1 MHHISAIEEL
11 FFHNG
16 ISKTGGEI
24 VIHAALRDC
33 FTFLATMCGLLRG
46 ETLFKAELSDVFLII
61 VKKDED
67 PHPLFVMMMQFSTG
81 KVNQG
86 FKLYGRMAR
95 NFDVNVCPIGA
106 LGFYLL
112 YRFHNSNE
120 MDGVDFCDNISWF
133 NTKLLTTY
141 NSTDNTKCI
150 KDKTYAAAVK

>member
-1 MHHISAIEEL
+1 MNNESAPMEAVQHIITIGEL

-16 ISKTGGEI
+16 IRKTGGNR
-24 VIHAALRDC
+24 VIHAALRDH

-46 ETLFKAELSDVFLII
+46 ETLYKAELSDVFRIS
-61 VKKDED
+61 VKNDED
-67 PHPLFVMMMQFSTG
+67 PHPFFVMMMQFSTG

-86 FKLYGRMAR
+86 FKLYGRMAQ

-120 MDGVDFCDNISWF
+120 MDGVDFCDNS
-133 NTKLLTTY
+133 
-141 NSTDNTKCI
+141 S
-150 KDKTYAAAVK
+150 